1 MLYLIKLN
9 IILAIL
15 CLMFQVL
22 MHRDT
27 YFSVRRFMLLG
38 IYAAALLLPLLDIQA
53 LLQGRVAAL
62 NMASDYATYVLPT
75 LEVTA
80 RRVGAAE
87 GGRIAA
93 AGGTSWDIPL
103 GLVLGIAYLVPV
115 AWLTLKLLWQTVHIL
130 YIRFTCVRTEV
141 LGQRVFLYPEPCS
154 PFSFGRWIFLHLES
168 IGTEAELREVLL
180 HEQTHVHQW
189 HTLDIFLAQFFCI
202 LFWWN
207 PAAWVLRR
215 EVRLNLE
222 FIADAAVVGHDADRR
237 TYQFHLLGLASQ
249 MNVATLVNNFNV
261 LPLKRRIVMMNSKR
275 TRPMGMLKYILFV
288 PAAAAVVLLGNIDA
302 MARTIAREVKP
313 LAAPIVQQRQQAP
326 VATSMQARQTD
337 APGTDVAEPQAVLQR
352 EISVAEPEPVVEAL
366 PEGEI
371 VTDTVLAPR
380 LYILDGNVSTKE
392 EVESHKHE
400 IVRARMLDLNEAQ
413 QKWGSRGANGVLEA
427 ETRGYQERAVD
438 KPDVMPEYPGG
449 IEAMYR
455 FLTEHVKYPAL
466 AQELGTQ
473 GRVIVQFIVS
483 EEGLITNV
491 TADKVLE
498 ANGLKE
504 VTVVLHKEGMM
515 EDEIQFVNTQNKSLE
530 RLKSE
535 AVRVVK
541 EMPHWKPGTK
551 DGKPVPVR
559 FSLPITF
566 RLSKS

>member
-80 RRVGAAE
+80 RRVGATE

-93 AGGTSWDIPL
+93 TGGTSWDIPL

-275 TRPMGMLKYILFV
+275 TSPMGMLKYILFV
-288 PAAAAVVLLGNIDA
+288 PAAAAVVLLSNIDA
-302 MARTIAREVKP
+302 MARSIASEVKP
-313 LAAPIVQQRQQAP
+313 LTVPTVQHRSEAPAATPIQTVQDD
-326 VATSMQARQTD
+326 VLS
-337 APGTDVAEPQAVLQR
+337 TDVAEPQAVVQA
-352 EISVAEPEPVVEAL
+352 EPQAAEPEPVVEAQ
-366 PEGEI
+366 PDGEI

-413 QKWGSRGANGVLEA
+413 QKWGSRGSGGVLEA

-455 FLTEHVKYPAL
+455 FLADNVRYPAL
-466 AQELGTQ
+466 AHEAGIQ
-473 GRVIVQFIVS
+473 GKVIVKFIVS
-483 EEGLITNV
+483 EEGVITNV
-491 TADKVLE
+491 NSEKVLSV
-498 ANGLKE
+498 NGLKE
-504 VTVVLHKEGMM
+504 VMVIARQPGMTVAEAAAVEQQIKA
-515 EDEIQFVNTQNKSLE
+515 LE
-530 RLKSE
+530 MLKSE
-535 AVRVVK
+535 SVRVVRS
-541 EMPHWKPGTK
+541 MPHWKPGMK
-551 DGKPVPVR
+551 DGKPVPVS